1 LTNFRLTRRDIDE
14 VVGVMDGPELMAEV
28 GRIGR
33 LGTLPDQLR
42 AALLEGAH
50 LVEYPSGS
58 VTFRNHDR
66 DLALV
71 VSGLVRIYLAA
82 PDGRQITVRY
92 VGAGGLVHATG
103 RPLANVVSG
112 AQAVEP
118 SSLLH
123 LDPVRLERLAR
134 SEWELSLFLREEA
147 EERLRLAH
155 RCLAVCAFALVRNR
169 VARDLLE
176 RALAK
181 EGLISGTRIRATH
194 QELADGVGSVRDVV
208 ARSVRDL
215 RRAGVIASHKDG
227 LTIVDPDQL
236 RAEAEIAS

>member
-1 LTNFRLTRRDIDE
+1 
-14 VVGVMDGPELMAEV
+14 MDGPGLTAEDS
-28 GRIGR
+28 R
-33 LGTLPDQLR
+33 LGLLGSLPDQLR

-50 LVEYPSGS
+50 LVEYPSAS

-66 DLALV
+66 DLAIV
-71 VSGLVRIYLAA
+71 FSGLIRNYLAA

-92 VGAGGLVHATG
+92 AGVGGLVHAAG

-134 SEWELSLFLREEA
+134 SESELSLLLAEEM

-155 RCLAVCAFALVRNR
+155 RSLAICAFARVRNH

-181 EGLISGTRIRATH
+181 GGVISGTRIRATH

-215 RRAGVIASHKDG
+215 RRAGVIASHPDG
-227 LTIVDPDQL
+227 LTIIDPDRL
-236 RAEAEIAS
+236 RVEAEIAS